1 VVGSEASGLGKG
13 GRDMK
18 TFLICDLR
26 FLIGK
31 ALAHCHKAG
40 TQLVRD
46 SSPRLLV
53 LERCEARG
61 VWPRGRTGQVSGA
74 LPSAATG
81 QEGTRAQF
89 VPLDPRCPALSR
101 VVPRAIFFGN
111 MRDRCLHTAKG
122 ACARP
127 PSLHPAGGACTQYE
141 AGTTRGARG
150 AGQGWSHPVA
160 PGRTWSNQK
169 KVKKRQRTGLVLA
182 KDAKVAKEEG
192 RVCQCFHAGAVP
204 LCAALCRLRR
214 E

>member
-1 VVGSEASGLGKG
+1 
-13 GRDMK
+13 MK

-89 VPLDPRCPALSR
+89 VPLDPRCPAWSR
-101 VVPRAIFFGN
+101 VVPHPVFFG
-111 MRDRCLHTAKG
+111 
-122 ACARP
+122 
-127 PSLHPAGGACTQYE
+127 AGGACTRCLE
-141 AGTTRGARG
+141 ERRGGRGGFESANLRFQIAR
-150 AGQGWSHPVA
+150 
-160 PGRTWSNQK
+160 
-169 KVKKRQRTGLVLA
+169 VL
-182 KDAKVAKEEG
+182 
-192 RVCQCFHAGAVP
+192 
-204 LCAALCRLRR
+204 
-214 E
+214 